1 MSLIDPLHSKLHFW
15 RLLTVVGE
23 YAGGNNL
30 QQLEYSEN
38 AHHTV
43 TLS

>member
-15 RLLTVVGE
+15 RLRTVVGE
-23 YAGGNNL
+23 YAGGHSL
-30 QQLEYSEN
+30 QQPEYSEN

-43 TLS
+43 TSS